1 MRAGT
6 VLGFV
11 SILGLY
17 GENMVTHIHF
27 ELFDE
32 EACTRCVEERISKVG
47 VKAGF
52 GASILIFPPLLCHEL
67 WVYYGN

>member
-1 MRAGT
+1 
-6 VLGFV
+6 
-11 SILGLY
+11 
-17 GENMVTHIHF
+17 MVTDIHF

-32 EACTRCVEERISKVG
+32 EACTRCVEERISEVG